1 MSGPTIN
8 QLIASQ
14 PVVTESGEMLQQMRT
29 FTSQVTEQSLII
41 GTGSP
46 ENVIPA
52 NQGRRYMDDAGS
64 AGSILYIKKLAAIGG
79 DNKQGWILV

>member
-1 MSGPTIN
+1 MTGPTIN

-29 FTSQVTEQSLII
+29 FTTQVTEQSLII

-46 ENVIPA
+46 EGVIPA
-52 NQGRRYMDDAGS
+52 NQGRRYMDDDGS
-64 AGSILYIKKLAAIGG
+64 TGSLLYIKKLAAIGG
-79 DNKQGWILV
+79 DDTQGWALV